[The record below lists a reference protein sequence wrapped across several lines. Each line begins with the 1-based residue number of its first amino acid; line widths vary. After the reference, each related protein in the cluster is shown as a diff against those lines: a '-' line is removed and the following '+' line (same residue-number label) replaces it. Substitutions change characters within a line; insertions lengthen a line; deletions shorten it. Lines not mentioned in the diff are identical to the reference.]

1 MADSRIHRRGM
12 LKGIGALGV
21 GGALAALDG
30 PARAVQAAPT
40 PASDHMIEGV
50 WLGPV
55 TFAGS
60 PSFQALFTFIKGG
73 AMIETDQLAEG
84 SRLKITPAMGVWA
97 AAGSHA
103 VRFRFVDFHFD
114 GKGTP
119 IGSGH
124 GVGML
129 TLGVDGDSYS
139 GAGAVT
145 NKDLSGKVVV
155 VLPFTTHGARV
166 RLDGND

>member
-1 MADSRIHRRGM
+1 MADSLIHRRGM
-12 LKGIGALGV
+12 LKGIGALSV

-30 PARAVQAAPT
+30 PARAVQVAPT
-40 PASDHMIEGV
+40 PASDHTIEGV

-73 AMIETDQLAEG
+73 AI
-84 SRLKITPAMGVWA
+84 
-97 AAGSHA
+97 
-103 VRFRFVDFHFD
+103 
-114 GKGTP
+114 
-119 IGSGH
+119 
-124 GVGML
+124 
-129 TLGVDGDSYS
+129 
-139 GAGAVT
+139 T
-145 NKDLSGKVVV
+145 NKDLGGKVVV